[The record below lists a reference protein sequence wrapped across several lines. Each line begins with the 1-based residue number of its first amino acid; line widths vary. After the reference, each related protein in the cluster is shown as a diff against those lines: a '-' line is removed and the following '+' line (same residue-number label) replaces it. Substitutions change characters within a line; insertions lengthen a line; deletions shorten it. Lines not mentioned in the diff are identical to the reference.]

1 MLVWTKWKREK
12 KIYTEIY
19 TYALCSFVTTL
30 SIFIISNKDFYAFY
44 ENLEWHLVR
53 IFPRIKKTTRIKTGL
68 KMLFFLNL
76 YLIKHIFEDIK
87 NISFIFTIKVLL

>member
-1 MLVWTKWKREK
+1 MKEREK

-30 SIFIISNKDFYAFY
+30 SIFIISNKGFYAFY

-53 IFPRIKKTTRIKTGL
+53 IFPRIKKNNQNKNRL
-68 KMLFFLNL
+68 KDVVLFKLVFN
-76 YLIKHIFEDIK
+76 KAHF
-87 NISFIFTIKVLL
+87 